1 MKPFCLISGLVLL
14 AGCVHFD
21 SRSLVPE
28 QSANRLEAR
37 SLTNAT
43 LKVFLDEN
51 RPASL
56 LEWPHPVWNL
66 DLLTLAAFYY
76 QPDLEVARAEWGVAQ
91 AGIRTAGGRP
101 NPTLSLVPGYD
112 TTHSIP
118 SPWMP
123 AVSFDL
129 PLETSGKRPKRIAA
143 ARHQSESA
151 RLAVA
156 TAAWKLRGDLRAAL
170 LDLDSC
176 GRRVGLLQEQI
187 SIQQQILTALEQQSK
202 AGAIAVSE
210 LAAPR
215 IALHKLRLDL
225 AATKCQMDE
234 ARSHLAGKIG
244 VPLAALDGIRL
255 GFADLNQSAP
265 AVDLTT
271 AAVRRVALQTRSD
284 ILGALAD
291 YAASQAT
298 LQLEIARQYPD
309 VHVNPGY
316 QFDGGDNK
324 WTLGISFELP
334 VLNQNQGPIAEAAAR
349 RLAAAARFD
358 AVQARALSEIERGV
372 AGLRLAQANRL
383 TLDDLAAEQSRQTDA
398 VAAQVKAGAAAAVDL
413 LAARLEFSAMEL
425 MQLDGQVKYQQA
437 AGALEDSVQRPLE
450 GVFSW
455 LTAQTGSDASVLPAQ
470 TKKINSK

>member
-156 TAAWKLRGDLRAAL
+156 TAAW
-170 LDLDSC
+170 
-176 GRRVGLLQEQI
+176 
-187 SIQQQILTALEQQSK
+187 
-202 AGAIAVSE
+202 
-210 LAAPR
+210 
-215 IALHKLRLDL
+215 
-225 AATKCQMDE
+225 
-234 ARSHLAGKIG
+234 
-244 VPLAALDGIRL
+244 
-255 GFADLNQSAP
+255 
-265 AVDLTT
+265 
-271 AAVRRVALQTRSD
+271 
-284 ILGALAD
+284 
-291 YAASQAT
+291 
-298 LQLEIARQYPD
+298 
-309 VHVNPGY
+309 
-316 QFDGGDNK
+316 
-324 WTLGISFELP
+324 
-334 VLNQNQGPIAEAAAR
+334 
-349 RLAAAARFD
+349 
-358 AVQARALSEIERGV
+358 
-372 AGLRLAQANRL
+372 
-383 TLDDLAAEQSRQTDA
+383 
-398 VAAQVKAGAAAAVDL
+398 
-413 LAARLEFSAMEL
+413 
-425 MQLDGQVKYQQA
+425 
-437 AGALEDSVQRPLE
+437 
-450 GVFSW
+450 
-455 LTAQTGSDASVLPAQ
+455 
-470 TKKINSK
+470 